1 VAILGAVRLQL
12 VLKLHRRIFNEP
24 AAARVA
30 TPPFAGSAIKH
41 ALALF
46 DTEPM
51 PAPARVCPSL
61 AFAALAAVALAAL
74 VCGQG
79 GARASQSRN
88 AAGPLNAPARPA
100 VTAAHPRAVATRAGA
115 ARPAATRAGAA
126 RAAGAAAYLQLA
138 ESGVVR
144 AQRLWRDRR
153 AHWYDS
159 TLHDRDRY
167 PLATIWDAV
176 PLFEA
181 LDAIDIAAPT
191 PAHHSAVVAFV
202 NGAERYYDRGL
213 GPVAGYAPYPG
224 DRGRATAWFDDNGWW
239 GLAFLDAYRATGSR
253 RYLRDAQ
260 RAFSFIAT
268 RGWNA
273 SGGGGL
279 WWNTAHAY
287 IAGEPLAAGSLLGA
301 LLFKL
306 TGAVAYREDVL
317 GFLNWAD
324 AHFVSERGLYKRT
337 SFDPTPTPY
346 IEGTLVEAHQVL
358 CEAGV
363 GQTCTWA
370 RALAGASY
378 ERFADRLNMGPQF
391 DTIYLHWMLLYGAQ
405 TGDGR
410 WRALALQMAAGAQAH
425 ARDARGLFLRGW
437 DGTPITEHQARPNM
451 LQSDAATLELFA
463 WLAAVS

>member
-1 VAILGAVRLQL
+1 MPYRRSAGLL
-12 VLKLHRRIFNEP
+12 VL
-24 AAARVA
+24 
-30 TPPFAGSAIKH
+30 AGAIC
-41 ALALF
+41 ALAC
-46 DTEPM
+46 TQ
-51 PAPARVCPSL
+51 APASR
-61 AFAALAAVALAAL
+61 AVLPAT
-74 VCGQG
+74 
-79 GARASQSRN
+79 ASQ
-88 AAGPLNAPARPA
+88 AANSQATALPAISSQ
-100 VTAAHPRAVATRAGA
+100 AAN
-115 ARPAATRAGAA
+115 
-126 RAAGAAAYLQLA
+126 YLQVA
-138 ESGVVR
+138 ETGVAR

-153 AHWYDS
+153 LGWYDS
-159 TLHDRDRY
+159 RLDDRERY
-167 PLATIWDAV
+167 PLATIWDAT

-181 LDAIDIAAPT
+181 LDAIEIAAPS
-191 PAHHSAVVAFV
+191 PAHRAAVAAFA

-239 GLAFLDAYRATGSR
+239 GLAFLDAYRATGSA

-260 RAFSFIAT
+260 RAFAFIAAA
-268 RGWNA
+268 GWNA
-273 SGGGGL
+273 GGGGL

-317 GFLNWAD
+317 RFVNWGD
-324 AHFVSERGLYKRT
+324 AHFVSEHALYKRT

-363 GQTCTWA
+363 GQACSWA
-370 RALAGASY
+370 RVLADASW
-378 ERFADRLNMGPQF
+378 ERFRDRLNMGPQF
-391 DTIYLHWMLLYGAQ
+391 DTIYLHWMLLYGSQ

-410 WRALALQMAAGAQAH
+410 WRALAQRMAASAQVR
-425 ARDARGLFLRGW
+425 ARERSGLFLRGW
-437 DGTPITEHQARPNM
+437 DGTPITGHQAAPNM

-463 WLAAVS
+463 WLAAVP